1 MKNKLLLIALAL
13 FFMYLYLQ
21 YGSVSIQ
28 TGGMAESVLPNV
40 LPNLHLSELLET
52 STILKQFQ

>member
-1 MKNKLLLIALAL
+1 MKNKLLLIAFAL

-28 TGGMAESVLPNV
+28 SGGVTESV
-40 LPNLHLSELLET
+40 LPNLHLNELLET
-52 STILKQFQ
+52 STILKKFQ